1 MAAVSDTASE
11 WTSLTGEPARG
22 ESRSALAWRALRRNR
37 GAVLGLIVVLCY
49 LVIGAVGIAAWR
61 RPEILPHDYAAQ
73 DLMATFAPIGTDGHP
88 LGTDQLGRDMLS
100 RLIVGAG
107 ISLAVGFGITA
118 LSMVIGIA
126 LGSIAGYRQGWTDTI
141 ISGIIEITWGFPL
154 ILIAVIAA
162 GALGPGLTAT
172 VLAVGL
178 IYWAGFARV
187 VRGEVLQ
194 LREREFVQAAMAT
207 GVSER
212 RILLRHVL
220 PNALGPVIVMATYY
234 VAAAIIVEAGL
245 SFIGMGAQPPLP
257 SLGVMIAD
265 GRNYMLLDH
274 WISTLPGLGIV
285 VVVVSLN
292 LLGDGLRDVLDPRL
306 RKA

>member
-1 MAAVSDTASE
+1 MSAATNTAPQWEDLAPSE
-11 WTSLTGEPARG
+11 LAG
-22 ESRSALAWRALRRNR
+22 ESRTALAWRALLRNK
-37 GAVLGLIVVLCY
+37 GALLGLIIALIYV
-49 LVIGAVGIAAWR
+49 VIGLVGIAAWQ
-61 RPEILPHDYAAQ
+61 RPSILPQDYASQ
-73 DLMATFAPIGTDGHP
+73 DLMLTFAPIGTEDHP

-100 RLIVGAG
+100 RLIIGVG

-118 LSMVIGIA
+118 ISMIVGIA
-126 LGSIAGYRQGWTDTI
+126 LGAIAGYRQGKIDVF
-141 ISGIIEITWGFPL
+141 ISGLIEITWGFPL

-178 IYWAGFARV
+178 INWAGFARV

-194 LREREFVQAAMAT
+194 LREREFVQAALAT
-207 GVSER
+207 GVDDR
-212 RILLRHVL
+212 RILLRHIL
-220 PNALGPVIVMATYY
+220 PNTLAPVIVLATYY

-245 SFIGMGAQPPLP
+245 SFIGLGAQPPLP

-265 GRNYMLLDH
+265 GRNYILLDH
-274 WISTLPGLGIV
+274 WLTTLPGLAIV
-285 VVVVSLN
+285 FIVMALN
-292 LLGDGLRDVLDPRL
+292 LLGDGLRDILDPRL

>member
-1 MAAVSDTASE
+1 MAAVSNTAPNWEQVNPSA
-11 WTSLTGEPARG
+11 LKG
-22 ESRSALAWRALRRNR
+22 ESRTLLAWRAFRRNK
-37 GAVLGLIVVLCY
+37 GALLGLFIVIAY
-49 LVIGAVGIAAWR
+49 LAIGLIGIAAWR
-61 RPEILPHDYAAQ
+61 QPDILPHDYATQ
-73 DLMATFAPIGTDGHP
+73 DLMLTFAPIGADDHL

-100 RLIVGAG
+100 RLVVGVG

-118 LSMVIGIA
+118 LSMVIGIT
-126 LGSIAGYRQGWTDTI
+126 LGAIAGYKQGRTDLL
-141 ISGIIEITWGFPL
+141 ISGLIEITWGFPL

-194 LREREFVQAAMAT
+194 IRQQEFVQAAMAT
-207 GVSER
+207 GVNDR
-212 RILLRHVL
+212 RILLRHIL
-220 PNALGPVIVMATYY
+220 PNTLAPVIVLATYY

-245 SFIGMGAQPPLP
+245 SFIGLGAQPPLP

-265 GRNYMLLDH
+265 GRNYILLDH
-274 WISTLPGLGIV
+274 WLSTLPGLSIV
-285 VVVVSLN
+285 IIVMALN

>member
-1 MAAVSDTASE
+1 MAAVSNTASAWE
-11 WTSLTGEPARG
+11 DLTGPSVLG
-22 ESRSALAWRALRRNR
+22 QSRSALAWRALRRNK
-37 GAVLGLIVVLCY
+37 GALFGLVVAIVY
-49 LVIGAVGIAAWR
+49 FVIGTIGIAAWR
-61 RPEILPHDYAAQ
+61 DPSILPHDYATQ
-73 DLMATFAPIGTDGHP
+73 DLMNTFAPIGTEDHL

-100 RLIVGAG
+100 RLIVGVG

-118 LSMVIGIA
+118 ISMAIGIA
-126 LGSIAGYRQGWTDTI
+126 IGAVAGYRRGWVDTV
-141 ISGIIEITWGFPL
+141 ISGVIEITWGFPL

-194 LREREFVQAAMAT
+194 LREREFVQAALAT
-207 GVSER
+207 GVSEN
-212 RILLRHVL
+212 RILLRHIL
-220 PNALGPVIVMATYY
+220 PNTLGPVIVLGTYY

-245 SFIGMGAQPPLP
+245 SFIGLGAQPPLP

-265 GRNYMLLDH
+265 GRNYILLDH
-274 WISTLPGLGIV
+274 WLSTLPGLCIV
-285 VVVVSLN
+285 FIVMALN